1 MIATIM
7 TDIDH
12 FMEELRRA
20 QSVRYEAMNYTLT
33 PDVFSLSTRG
43 SKYFK
48 ITRGNSVYCFIEKE
62 TGDIFKPAS
71 WRAPAKGAR
80 ANVHDYDTWM
90 NKTDPFGGWL
100 YKN

>member
-1 MIATIM
+1 MI
-7 TDIDH
+7 DIDH
-12 FMEELRRA
+12 FMEELRRVQA
-20 QSVRYEAMNYTLT
+20 ERYKAMNFTLA
-33 PDVFSLSTRG
+33 PEIYSLSTKG

-48 ITRGNSVYCFIEKE
+48 VIRGTSAYCFIEKE
-62 TGDIFKPAS
+62 TGDIFKAAS

-90 NKTDPFGGWL
+90 NKTDPYGGWL